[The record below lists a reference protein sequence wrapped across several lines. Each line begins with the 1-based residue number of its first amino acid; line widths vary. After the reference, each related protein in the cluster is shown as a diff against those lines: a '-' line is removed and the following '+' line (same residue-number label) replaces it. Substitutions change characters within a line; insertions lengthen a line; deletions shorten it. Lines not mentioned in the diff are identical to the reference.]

1 MDDASHQLAQ
11 AIGFRIRAA
20 RRSRGWTL
28 DQFAEASG
36 VSRRMIVNV
45 EKGEASPG
53 IAILLSLSDAL
64 GLGLPALVEP
74 PQAARAKVTR
84 SGDGAVLWR
93 GDRGGEGILVA
104 GTQPPDVVE
113 LWDWTLAPGE
123 RHDSEPHAAGTKEL
137 LQVQSGSMRVD
148 VAGEGY
154 ALAAGDALAF
164 DGDAPHAYVSDAG
177 ARFILTVFEPG
188 VGE

>member
-11 AIGFRIRAA
+11 AIGSRVRAA
-20 RRSRGWTL
+20 RQSRGWTL
-28 DQFAEASG
+28 DQLAEASG

-64 GLGLPALVEP
+64 GIGLPALVEP
-74 PQAARAKVTR
+74 PHAALAKVTR

-93 GDRGGEGILVA
+93 GDHGGEGVLVA

-137 LQVQSGSMRVD
+137 LQVQSGSMRVE
-148 VAGEGY
+148 VAGEGH

-164 DGDAPHAYVSDAG
+164 DGDAPHAYASDAG

-188 VGE
+188 VGA